1 MSEPEVPHFYPDR
14 RAATP
19 DGREAGPVVVL
30 TGADLTIAEVEA
42 VARSGAR
49 VALDVHA
56 RERMQE
62 ARDVIES
69 LVADGAVVY
78 GVTTGFGA
86 LASTRIDPA
95 DASRLQEN
103 LLMSHAAGV
112 GSGVPARDRPGDAAA
127 PREHARPRPQRLPA
141 ASWSTAFSTSSRRA
155 SIPVVPEQGS
165 VGASG
170 DLAPLAHLALPLI
183 GRGRVEFQGVVTP
196 ALVALRE
203 TGLEPLTLEAKE
215 GLALL
220 NGTQMM
226 GAIGALLLADADR
239 LGRTASVVAAMSVEA
254 LLGTDVAFAAAY
266 QLARPHPGQ
275 IAVAAELRHLLRDS
289 ALQTG
294 HHGHAHKVQDPY
306 SLRCI
311 PQVHGAVRDTLDH
324 LRRVLDIELN
334 SATDN
339 PLVFPGG
346 GVADE
351 GTLAT
356 GGGRVIS
363 GGNFHGEPIALA
375 LDFAKIALAELGSI
389 SERRTALL
397 VDPRLNGGLPP
408 FLAAESGIDSGMMI
422 YQYTAAALV
431 SENKVLAHPASV
443 DSIPTSANQEDHVS
457 MGSISARHAR
467 SVLGHVETILAI
479 ELLVAAQALD
489 LRIAGPDGAA
499 PGVGRGRGARSRAR
513 AGPPSRRRPRARA
526 GPRGRDRDGPRRSA
540 RGPRRQRMTTTSD
553 VTADVI
559 VVGAGV
565 QGASLAFHLARR
577 GAQVLV
583 VERETTA
590 AGATGRSSG
599 FVRMHYDLES
609 DARLAWL
616 SFPYFLDW
624 AGRVGAGDC
633 AYVRTGF
640 LQVFPPALAD
650 AVRANVAAHQAIGI
664 DTRTVTP
671 QEIAELV
678 PGVVLDGIE
687 IGAFEPQSGYADP
700 SGTAAG
706 FLEAAR
712 RLGARYRPRL
722 PGDGVAVD
730 GDRVVGVD
738 IGSWPALGAGRRRRR
753 GRLGRGLARTAGVE
767 VPVQAWRHDD
777 RVLRAADR
785 PWFGLPDRHRR
796 DQRDVLPAGG
806 HTT

>member
-1 MSEPEVPHFYPDR
+1 VSEPEVPHFDPDR
-14 RAATP
+14 GSVPRGAP
-19 DGREAGPVVVL
+19 IVL
-30 TGADLTIAEVEA
+30 TGADLTVPDIEA
-42 VARSGAR
+42 VARRAAPA
-49 VALDVHA
+49 ALDQHA

-62 ARDVIES
+62 ARDLIES
-69 LVADGAVVY
+69 LVAAGAVVY

-86 LASTRIDPA
+86 LASTLIKPS
-95 DASRLQEN
+95 DAGRLQEN

-112 GSGVPARDRPGDAAA
+112 GPAF
-127 PREHARPRPQRLPA
+127 PREVVRAMLLLRANTLALGHSGCRPLLVDRLLE
-141 ASWSTAFSTSSRRA
+141 FLRMG
-155 SIPVVPEQGS
+155 IHPVVPEQGS

-183 GRGRVEFQGVVTP
+183 GRGQVEFRGSVVP
-196 ALVALRE
+196 AMLALRE
-203 TGLEPLTLEAKE
+203 AGLEPLTLEAKE

-226 GAIGALLLADADR
+226 SAIGALLLADADR
-239 LGRTASVVAAMSVEA
+239 LARTASVAAAMSVEA

-306 SLRCI
+306 SLRCV

-346 GVADE
+346 GIADE
-351 GTLAT
+351 ATIAT

-467 SVLGHVETILAI
+467 TVLAHVERILAI

-489 LRIAGPDGAA
+489 LRLATSDGAA
-499 PGVGRGRGARSRAR
+499 PG
-513 AGPPSRRRPRARA
+513 
-526 GPRGRDRDGPRRSA
+526 
-540 RGPRRQRMTTTSD
+540 
-553 VTADVI
+553 
-559 VVGAGV
+559 AGV
-565 QGASLAFHLARR
+565 AEALTRIRAVVRHLDGDREPGPDLAA
-577 GAQVLV
+577 ATALV
-583 VERETTA
+583 HE
-590 AGATGRSSG
+590 G
-599 FVRMHYDLES
+599 
-609 DARLAWL
+609 
-616 SFPYFLDW
+616 
-624 AGRVGAGDC
+624 
-633 AYVRTGF
+633 
-640 LQVFPPALAD
+640 ALAD
-650 AVRANVAAHQAIGI
+650 
-664 DTRTVTP
+664 
-671 QEIAELV
+671 L
-678 PGVVLDGIE
+678 
-687 IGAFEPQSGYADP
+687 
-700 SGTAAG
+700 AG
-706 FLEAAR
+706 
-712 RLGARYRPRL
+712 
-722 PGDGVAVD
+722 
-730 GDRVVGVD
+730 
-738 IGSWPALGAGRRRRR
+738 
-753 GRLGRGLARTAGVE
+753 
-767 VPVQAWRHDD
+767 
-777 RVLRAADR
+777 
-785 PWFGLPDRHRR
+785 
-796 DQRDVLPAGG
+796 
-806 HTT
+806 

>member
-19 DGREAGPVVVL
+19 DVREAGPVVVL

-42 VARSGAR
+42 VARAEAA

-62 ARDVIES
+62 ARDVVES
-69 LVADGAVVY
+69 LVAEGAVVY

-95 DASRLQEN
+95 DAGRLQEH

-112 GSGVPARDRPGDAAA
+112 GPAF
-127 PREHARPRPQRLPA
+127 PREVVRAMLLLRANTLGARAQRLSAARRGPA
-141 ASWSTAFSTSSRRA
+141 ARVPRRG
-155 SIPVVPEQGS
+155 IHPVVPEQGS

-183 GRGRVEFQGVVTP
+183 GRGQVELRGVVTP

-226 GAIGALLLADADR
+226 SAIGALLLADADR
-239 LGRTASVVAAMSVEA
+239 LVRTASVVAAMSVEA

-346 GVADE
+346 GVADVD
-351 GTLAT
+351 TLAT

-408 FLAAESGIDSGMMI
+408 FLAADSGIDSGMMI
-422 YQYTAAALV
+422 YQYTAAALA

-457 MGSISARHAR
+457 MGSIAARHAR
-467 SVLGHVETILAI
+467 AVLGHVEAILAI

-489 LRIAGPDGAA
+489 LRMAGPDGAA
-499 PGVGRGRGARSRAR
+499 PG
-513 AGPPSRRRPRARA
+513 
-526 GPRGRDRDGPRRSA
+526 
-540 RGPRRQRMTTTSD
+540 
-553 VTADVI
+553 
-559 VVGAGV
+559 AGV
-565 QGASLAFHLARR
+565 AEALGRLRERVRHLEGDREPGPDLAA
-577 GAQVLV
+577 A
-583 VERETTA
+583 TA
-590 AGATGRSSG
+590 IVHEG
-599 FVRMHYDLES
+599 
-609 DARLAWL
+609 
-616 SFPYFLDW
+616 
-624 AGRVGAGDC
+624 
-633 AYVRTGF
+633 
-640 LQVFPPALAD
+640 ALAD
-650 AVRANVAAHQAIGI
+650 
-664 DTRTVTP
+664 
-671 QEIAELV
+671 L
-678 PGVVLDGIE
+678 
-687 IGAFEPQSGYADP
+687 
-700 SGTAAG
+700 
-706 FLEAAR
+706 
-712 RLGARYRPRL
+712 
-722 PGDGVAVD
+722 
-730 GDRVVGVD
+730 
-738 IGSWPALGAGRRRRR
+738 
-753 GRLGRGLARTAGVE
+753 
-767 VPVQAWRHDD
+767 
-777 RVLRAADR
+777 
-785 PWFGLPDRHRR
+785 
-796 DQRDVLPAGG
+796 AGG
-806 HTT
+806 MTA